1 MKKKDVLKSIIVEFH
16 TWGLPSVIERKIE
29 LPLNSGKII
38 SVVGSRRAG
47 KTYLLF
53 KTLEILLNSGVDK
66 KRCLY
71 INFEDERLDLK
82 ANELDL
88 ILQSYSELILR
99 LN

>member
-16 TWGLPSVIERKIE
+16 SWDLPSVIDREIE
-29 LPLNSGKII
+29 LPLNSSKIV

-53 KTLEILLNSGVDK
+53 KTIETLLNRGVDK

-71 INFEDERLDLK
+71 LNFEDERLEMTQQD
-82 ANELDL
+82 LDL
-88 ILQSYSELILR
+88 ILC
-99 LN
+99 